1 MPGFSSYPD
10 QMTLTDYFA
19 WLGPIYLLA
28 VAWPLTITDL
38 RERRLPNKYTLPAF
52 PITLFGQFIAVCGG
66 ADGTRLLW
74 SLFAGILA
82 FSACL
87 ALNRFAGLGM
97 GDVKLISGITLA
109 LAWFNP
115 LLPAVAI
122 FIALIC
128 AGFMSLIQVAR
139 LKTRMG
145 SSIALGPYLLAGYL
159 VTLISQ
165 ALP

>member
-1 MPGFSSYPD
+1 
-10 QMTLTDYFA
+10 MTLTDYFA

-66 ADGTRLLW
+66 ADVTRLLW
-74 SLFAGILA
+74 SLFAGLLA

-97 GDVKLISGITLA
+97 GDVKLISGITYA

-115 LLPAVAI
+115 LLPAFAI

-128 AGFMSLIQVAR
+128 AGIVSLIQVAR

-145 SSIALGPYLLAGYL
+145 SSIALGPYLLVGFVL
-159 VTLISQ
+159 SLIAQGWS
-165 ALP
+165 